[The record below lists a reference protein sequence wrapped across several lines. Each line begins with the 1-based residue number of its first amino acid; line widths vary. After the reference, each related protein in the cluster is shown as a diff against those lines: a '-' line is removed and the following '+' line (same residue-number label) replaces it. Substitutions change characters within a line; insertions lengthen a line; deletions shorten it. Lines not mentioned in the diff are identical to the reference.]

1 MQWRTYPFN
10 HGNGD
15 KLNDTYIILI
25 TGAGFGVMIPVSFTA
40 FNCYFTKRRTAMMSA
55 NQTMSSMASITFPIL
70 VTYLL
75 AEYGFR
81 WTLALIMAVDLHL
94 VFAMLVMH
102 PVEWHLIKTRK
113 SVRVSLLHF
122 EYIYKQYTI
131 SYSCMKIKNVGLISL
146 S

>member
-1 MQWRTYPFN
+1 MQRRTYPFN

-102 PVEWHLIKTRK
+102 PVEWHLIKNPEVCQGKFVAFR
-113 SVRVSLLHF
+113 
-122 EYIYKQYTI
+122 IY
-131 SYSCMKIKNVGLISL
+131 L
-146 S
+146 